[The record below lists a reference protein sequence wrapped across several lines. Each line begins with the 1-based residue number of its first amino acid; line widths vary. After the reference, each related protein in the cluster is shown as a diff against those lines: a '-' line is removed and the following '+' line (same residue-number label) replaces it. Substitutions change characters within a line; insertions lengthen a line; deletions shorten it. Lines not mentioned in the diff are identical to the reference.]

1 MKLSV
6 SDLFK
11 KYTKGP
17 YVGKNRILKF
27 SEKYKNGEE
36 FELNDGK
43 KVKLAFD
50 QTTYKMLID
59 ADKYPSKFQKEL
71 QKAQFATSA
80 GKQYYK
86 ITDFK
91 KTIEFDGKPDRPPA
105 GIEDEIKTVNRINIM
120 LTNIIKKYNYKNG
133 VPIKTK
139 KGIVYAVK
147 CDKVPGTPKSDL
159 ALFDNK
165 GKEVFWISY
174 KKGKTAKDFQQWG
187 GISDPI
193 MQAFPQVQDFIS
205 KMKKKFPK
213 GMKSGDSV
221 AMKIMGTKSSL
232 LKGKAVYGI
241 DYSPSAP
248 LGRNNVS
255 CVVQGRVT
263 FKDMGSY
270 YVVDSSSAHA
280 YQNGEK
286 LRSSEDPIFYA
297 RYTGERGQFGVEKS
311 RMVIYPYTGAK
322 PKEWLN

>member
-17 YVGKNRILKF
+17 YTGKARIIRF
-27 SEKYKNGEE
+27 AEKYKSGDP
-36 FELNDGK
+36 FELNTGE
-43 KVKLAFD
+43 KVVLSFN
-50 QTTYKMLID
+50 QEIYSTLIN
-59 ADKYPSKFQKEL
+59 AEKYPTKYQKEL
-71 QKAQFATSA
+71 QKAQFATA
-80 GKQYYK
+80 KGQKYYK
-86 ITDFK
+86 VTDFK

-105 GIEDEIKTVNRINIM
+105 GIEAEIKTVERINIQ
-120 LTNIIKKYNYKNG
+120 LTNIIKKYNYKKG

-139 KGIVYAVK
+139 GGIVYAVK

-159 ALFDNK
+159 ALFDVK
-165 GKEVFWISY
+165 GKEVLWISY

-193 MQAFPQVQDFIS
+193 MQAFPQVRDFIS
-205 KMKKKFPK
+205 KMKSKFPS

-221 AMKIMGTKSSL
+221 GMKIMGKNSSL
-232 LKGKAVYGI
+232 LKAKAVYGV
-241 DYSPSAP
+241 DYKPGAP

-255 CVVQGRVT
+255 YVVQGRLI
-263 FKDMGSY
+263 FADRGSY
-270 YVVDSSSAHA
+270 YEIVSSNAHA
-280 YQNGEK
+280 YQNGDK

-311 RMVIYPYTGAK
+311 RMVIYPYSGAK
-322 PKEWLN
+322 PKEWLS